1 MHIFKKYKSDSNL
14 YALKRIQISEGEEYN
29 LNKCAVI
36 MVFPAVVNSY
46 NSNREYK
53 NREKKQ
59 NSIFITV

>member
-1 MHIFKKYKSDSNL
+1 MHIFKKYKSGSNL
-14 YALKRIQISEGEEYN
+14 YTFKRIQILNGEEYE
-29 LNKCAVI
+29 LEKCPFVMI
-36 MVFPAVVNSY
+36 FPAVVNSY